1 MMSWFR
7 KIRRDDD
14 DDIKFFTLVSNDWSV
29 GLAGCAGAGTVGDES
44 RVGTSTHFIILYV
57 LFFFLLV
64 SEKKQG
70 SRGHISL
77 FTETKN
83 TTGWG
88 FLAFRFPSLKL
99 APNIFFS

>member
-1 MMSWFR
+1 MTSSFLHWYPMMTVDR
-7 KIRRDDD
+7 ACGLR
-14 DDIKFFTLVSNDWSV
+14 WS
-29 GLAGCAGAGTVGDES
+29 GYESGGDE
-44 RVGTSTHFIILYV
+44 HAFYYYYLYV

-64 SEKKQG
+64 SEKKKQG

-99 APNIFFS
+99 APNTFFS